1 MDSLI
6 RDMARKHFEESI
18 AVKQKFLDDPEQMS
32 TLVEVAKLCVE
43 TYKRG
48 NKILIAGNG
57 GSAAD
62 AQHFAGELVSR
73 FNFDR
78 PPLSAIALTTDTS
91 ILTAIGNDYGFDD
104 IFARQLLAHGNVND
118 LFIAITT
125 SGNSKNIIKAVS
137 LAKEGAIKSIALT
150 GNTGG
155 DVARHADISI
165 IVQSNSTPIIQECH
179 IMIEHILCM
188 IIEHIYFINIDKSL

>member
-18 AVKQKFLDDPEQMS
+18 AVKQKFLDDPKQMN

-91 ILTAIGNDYGFDD
+91 ILTSIGNDYGFDD
-104 IFARQLLAHGNVND
+104 IFARQLLANGRSGDV
-118 LFIAITT
+118 FIAIST
-125 SGNSKNIIKAVS
+125 SGNSKNILKALE
-137 LAKEGAIKSIALT
+137 LAKKCSIETVGLT
-150 GNTGG
+150 GNRGG
-155 DVARHADISI
+155 GMVSACDHVITAPSI
-165 IVQSNSTPIIQECH
+165 STPVIQECH
-179 IMIEHILCM
+179 IAIEHTLCQVIESM
-188 IIEHIYFINIDKSL
+188 IFGQP